1 MILISITFD
10 DLCTCLILR
19 GEKNNFV
26 GFLRCSSTIQHSISN
41 NNNFIYTCTYLY
53 RGSTLKSFESL
64 LCAITEVEFLMLDIL
79 CVLQKY
85 GPLSIL
91 LQSQLPKYKVSILFL
106 IRTLHVH
113 IYTQL
118 NTDRHSGQLAVYSLN
133 PCVSFVLYL
142 LLIML
147 LFTPRGLIPEIK
159 SHQQK

>member
-1 MILISITFD
+1 MILYITFD

-26 GFLRCSSTIQHSISN
+26 GFLRCSSIIQHSITN
-41 NNNFIYTCTYLY
+41 NNNFIYTCTYLS
-53 RGSTLKSFESL
+53 RGSTLKSCESL
-64 LCAITEVEFLMLDIL
+64 LCAITEVEFLMLAFL

-85 GPLSIL
+85 GPLEFYLS
-91 LQSQLPKYKVSILFL
+91 PKYKVSILFL

>member
-1 MILISITFD
+1 MIVYITFD

-26 GFLRCSSTIQHSISN
+26 GFLRCSSTIQHSITN

-64 LCAITEVEFLMLDIL
+64 LCAITEVEFLMLAIL

-85 GPLSIL
+85 GPPVFYLS
-91 LQSQLPKYKVSILFL
+91 PKYKVSILFL

-159 SHQQK
+159 SHYQK

>member
-1 MILISITFD
+1 MILSITFD

-19 GEKNNFV
+19 GGNNNFV
-26 GFLRCSSTIQHSISN
+26 GFLRCSTTIQHSISN
-41 NNNFIYTCTYLY
+41 NNNFIYTCTYLS

-64 LCAITEVEFLMLDIL
+64 LCAITEVEFLMLAIL

-85 GPLSIL
+85 SPLVFYLS
-91 LQSQLPKYKVSILFL
+91 PKYKVSILFL

-113 IYTQL
+113 IYTVKHRQAQ
-118 NTDRHSGQLAVYSLN
+118 RIVSVYSLN

>member
-1 MILISITFD
+1 MILSITFD

-41 NNNFIYTCTYLY
+41 NNNFIYTCTYLS

-85 GPLSIL
+85 GPLVFYLSA
-91 LQSQLPKYKVSILFL
+91 KYKVSILFL

>member
-26 GFLRCSSTIQHSISN
+26 GFLRCSSTIQHSITN
-41 NNNFIYTCTYLY
+41 NNNFIYTCTYLS
-53 RGSTLKSFESL
+53 RGSTHKSFESL
-64 LCAITEVEFLMLDIL
+64 LCAITEVEFLMLAFL

-85 GPLSIL
+85 GPLVFYLS
-91 LQSQLPKYKVSILFL
+91 PKYKVSILFL